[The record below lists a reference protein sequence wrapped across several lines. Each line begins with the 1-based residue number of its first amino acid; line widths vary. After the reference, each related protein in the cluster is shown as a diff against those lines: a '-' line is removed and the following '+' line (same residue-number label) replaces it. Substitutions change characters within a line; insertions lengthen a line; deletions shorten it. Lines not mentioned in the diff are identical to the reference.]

1 MSSTLSSVNG
11 WRLNVSSSSDAVVE
25 PDMTEPQQIAV
36 LMAALRGVTASL
48 RRSEE
53 ELARERQRNGKSTN
67 G

>member
-1 MSSTLSSVNG
+1 M
-11 WRLNVSSSSDAVVE
+11 SSSSDAVIE
-25 PDMTEPQQIAV
+25 PDLTEQQQIAV
-36 LMAALRGVTASL
+36 LKAALRGVTASL